1 MPSHSYIRK
10 GKRLRPR
17 SGAAGVLPSARNL
30 APGLPVDRAGP
41 MPPAAPLPPRE
52 ESVHTPRA
60 HFKRGLL
67 GPGPEARNPNPLPHA
82 LASTPSEDWRRTFR
96 WGIEKSRTSTV
107 PALHRGEALKETVGT
122 PEPRRPDGRRS
133 PAGRR
138 PSTRLRTGLVQAG
151 QIRGLQVGGGRR
163 SRAWD
168 RVGRQGRGRRERREG
183 RGSAGQRR
191 EREQV
196 SG

>member
-1 MPSHSYIRK
+1 MLALTQLHT
-10 GKRLRPR
+10 R
-17 SGAAGVLPSARNL
+17 SGAAGELPSARSL

-41 MPPAAPLPPRE
+41 MPPAAPLPPTE
-52 ESVHTPRA
+52 ESVHAPRA

-67 GPGPEARNPNPLPHA
+67 GPGPQAGNPNPLPHA
-82 LASTPSEDWRRTFR
+82 LASTPSEDWRRTSR

-107 PALHRGEALKETVGT
+107 PALHRGEALRETART
-122 PEPRRPDGRRS
+122 PEPRRTDGRRS

-151 QIRGLQVGGGRR
+151 QIRGLRVGGARR

-168 RVGRQGRGRRERREG
+168 RAGRQGRGRREGREG
-183 RGSAGQRR
+183 RGSAGQCR